1 MEGYAAKRLLW
12 VDYMKV
18 IGMYLIIAGHFFT
31 IGNKYIYTFSVALFF
46 CISGFLCKKEREH
59 SLFWKKL
66 WYNLVIPMFFI
77 CILNLAWKTQSEIRH
92 NTFNV
97 ESLCAY
103 FLYLI
108 CGFHKAL
115 GPMWFVYT
123 LIFLKLI
130 FQFSSTKLHYILL
143 FISPIMTI
151 TANHFLYGTF
161 EPSTEM
167 GLYANAIANTTISF
181 PFFIIGNYI
190 KRYKVVL
197 NLYKPTLKSIFIVII
212 CTSIIF
218 VCGRFN
224 DIVFMYLNGFGSNY
238 IMFIMGSISG
248 TILIFIISKYLS
260 CFKSKQ
266 IIILSTGS
274 IAILGFHMIILNF
287 TRSILTT
294 PSWKDYIMAV
304 GIMILFIPIIFFL
317 EKFSP
322 FLLGKYRI
330 K

>member
-18 IGMYLIIAGHFFT
+18 IGMYLIIAGHFCT

-123 LIFLKLI
+123 LIF
-130 FQFSSTKLHYILL
+130 
-143 FISPIMTI
+143 
-151 TANHFLYGTF
+151 
-161 EPSTEM
+161 
-167 GLYANAIANTTISF
+167 
-181 PFFIIGNYI
+181 
-190 KRYKVVL
+190 
-197 NLYKPTLKSIFIVII
+197 
-212 CTSIIF
+212 
-218 VCGRFN
+218 
-224 DIVFMYLNGFGSNY
+224 
-238 IMFIMGSISG
+238 
-248 TILIFIISKYLS
+248 
-260 CFKSKQ
+260 FK
-266 IIILSTGS
+266 T
-274 IAILGFHMIILNF
+274 N
-287 TRSILTT
+287 
-294 PSWKDYIMAV
+294 
-304 GIMILFIPIIFFL
+304 IPI
-317 EKFSP
+317 
-322 FLLGKYRI
+322 
-330 K
+330 